1 MSPRTFWTCSPSG
14 RCRGSSARCESART
28 RQHRARA
35 LLSGRDTA
43 RSRNLRLGASAGT
56 VVCPYL
62 GRTTPAGARCCAP
75 IRAPELLRHRPE
87 SRVKRIENSWPDMD
101 GDGPAAGTGAAWRP
115 PGRSWAQP
123 GRGSPCLPS
132 RNALY
137 GKLGRPSPRRPATG
151 PPRLADTATS
161 GEAPADPSERGGRA
175 AHPLAGSFSTFVTH
189 TSPFLSS
196 VRFRRSFLVRPK
208 CFTSHAG
215 MVVLSD
221 SAPDRTG

>member
-1 MSPRTFWTCSPSG
+1 MPWIVCPMRVGANAPAPGGGSFVRSG
-14 RCRGSSARCESART
+14 YG
-28 RQHRARA
+28 A
-35 LLSGRDTA
+35 LKKP
-43 RSRNLRLGASAGT
+43 ASWCVRGT
-56 VVCPYL
+56 VACPYL
-62 GRTTPAGARCCAP
+62 GRTTPAGARCCP
-75 IRAPELLRHRPE
+75 PVRAPELLRHRPE

-161 GEAPADPSERGGRA
+161 GEAPAGPSERGGRA